1 MFKFRIS
8 CNMKYLIDISFT
20 HIQRTSFGS
29 NENVLEE
36 MFDTWEPLL
45 ATTILLLS
53 DEGLAKVC
61 EIHASVEKVKL

>member
-1 MFKFRIS
+1 
-8 CNMKYLIDISFT
+8 MKYLIDISFT

-61 EIHASVEKVKL
+61 ET

>member
-1 MFKFRIS
+1 MIS
-8 CNMKYLIDISFT
+8 CNVKYVIDNCFK